1 MFSQKKSVLS
11 KLILPILMVLFLF
24 SISGCGNKPSSPA
37 STPTPPP
44 SQNAKP
50 VVKPGVVTYENY
62 LNIKFD
68 TTYDDVK
75 SILGEGIKDELS
87 AEIVDYRWNDQGKTI
102 TIRTLLGKVVSK
114 SESKLGKT
122 TTNLTEEQF
131 KKITTGMT
139 FDQVTSI
146 LGPDY
151 QEVNSKKSDNAIER
165 LVAWVMPDS
174 KNIKIKFQD
183 DKVTKTYNDL
193 KK

>member
-11 KLILPILMVLFLF
+11 KFILPILMLLFIL

-75 SILGEGIKDELS
+75 GILGEGVKDELS
-87 AEIVDYRWNDQGKTI
+87 ADIIDYKWNDQGKTI
-102 TIRTLLGKVVSK
+102 TIRTLKGKVVSK
-114 SESKLGKT
+114 SQAKLGKT
-122 TTNLTEEQF
+122 TANLTEEQF
-131 KKITTGMT
+131 IKITTGMT

-146 LGPDY
+146 LGSDY
-151 QEVNSKKSDNAIER
+151 QEVNLKKSDNVIER
-165 LVAWVMPDS
+165 LVTWLMPDS
-174 KNIKIKFQD
+174 KSIRVRFQD
-183 DKVTKTYNDL
+183 DKVIKTYNDL
-193 KK
+193 K

>member
-11 KLILPILMVLFLF
+11 KFILPILMLLFIL

-62 LNIKFD
+62 LNIRFD

-75 SILGEGIKDELS
+75 GILGEGVKDELS
-87 AEIVDYRWNDQGKTI
+87 ADIIDYKWNDQGKTI
-102 TIRTLLGKVVSK
+102 TIRTLKGKVVSR
-114 SESKLGKT
+114 SQAKLGKT
-122 TTNLTEEQF
+122 TANLTEEQF
-131 KKITTGMT
+131 IKITTGMT

-146 LGPDY
+146 LGSDY
-151 QEVNSKKSDNAIER
+151 QEVNLKKSDNVIER
-165 LVAWVMPDS
+165 LVTWLMPDS
-174 KNIKIKFQD
+174 KSIRVRFQD
-183 DKVTKTYNDL
+183 DKVIKTYNDL
-193 KK
+193 K

>member
-11 KLILPILMVLFLF
+11 KFILPILMLLFIL

-75 SILGEGIKDELS
+75 GILGEGVKDELS
-87 AEIVDYRWNDQGKTI
+87 ADIIDYKWNDQGKTI
-102 TIRTLLGKVVSK
+102 TIRTLKGKVVSR
-114 SESKLGKT
+114 SQAKLGKT
-122 TTNLTEEQF
+122 TANLTEEQF
-131 KKITTGMT
+131 IKITTGMT

-146 LGPDY
+146 LGSDY
-151 QEVNSKKSDNAIER
+151 QEVNLKKSDNVIER
-165 LVAWVMPDS
+165 LVTWLMPDS
-174 KNIKIKFQD
+174 KSIRVRFQD
-183 DKVTKTYNDL
+183 DKVIKTYNDL
-193 KK
+193 K

>member
-11 KLILPILMVLFLF
+11 KLILPILLVLFLL

-50 VVKPGVVTYENY
+50 VVKPGVVTYDNY

-87 AEIVDYRWNDQGKTI
+87 ADVIDYKWNDQGKTI
-102 TIRTLLGKVVSK
+102 TIRTLKSKVVSK
-114 SESKLGKT
+114 SQTKLGKT
-122 TTNLTEEQF
+122 TPNLTEDQF
-131 KKITTGMT
+131 NQITMGMT
-139 FDQVTSI
+139 FDQATSI

-151 QEVNSKKSDNAIER
+151 QEVTLKMSDTGIER
-165 LVAWVMPDS
+165 FVAWVMPDS
-174 KNIKIKFQD
+174 KNIKVRFQD
-183 DKVTKTYNDL
+183 DKVTKTYNYL